1 MLIDLIQFV
10 TAEGNEQLD
19 DIPERDKGKAN
30 EETKGATEVGDQ
42 GVKGVDEVFPQH
54 GGAKG
59 SVGEDDP
66 KGVEVP
72 QICGNNPVLLIGA
85 WEKTSGARLNKS
97 LIHSRKFEIIP
108 LKQVKLIS
116 CRAGFVP
123 CKPKD
128 AAGNIIIIQL

>member
-19 DIPERDKGKAN
+19 DIPERDKGEAN

-42 GVKGVDEVFPQH
+42 GVEGVDEVFPQH

-72 QICGNNPVLLIGA
+72 QVCCNKSVFVIGT
-85 WEKTSGARLNKS
+85 WEKTSCASLNKS
-97 LIHSRKFEIIP
+97 LIHSCKFEIVP
-108 LKQVKLIS
+108 FKLVKLVS
-116 CRAGFVP
+116 RRAGSVSYTWIL
-123 CKPKD
+123 D
-128 AAGNIIIIQL
+128 VHDM

>member
-1 MLIDLIQFV
+1 M

-19 DIPERDKGKAN
+19 DIPECDEGEADK
-30 EETKGATEVGDQ
+30 ETKGATKVWDE

-54 GGAKG
+54 GGAQG

-97 LIHSRKFEIIP
+97 LIHSRKFEIVPFKI
-108 LKQVKLIS
+108 VKLVS
-116 CRAGFVP
+116 RRADFVSYTWIL
-123 CKPKD
+123 D
-128 AAGNIIIIQL
+128 AS